1 MRRESAYLPDALRA
15 LAELEEFV
23 AKTSQDHFLVDPL
36 QQSFVFHRLVILGE
50 AAVALAKTLQAKYP
64 EIPWPR
70 LMSLR
75 NRLVHAY
82 FNLDMPLLWG
92 IASTRLAE
100 LRGQLQHILDD
111 EFPSE
116 SESESA

>member
-1 MRRESAYLPDALRA
+1 MRRESAYLRDALRA

-50 AAVALAKTLQAKYP
+50 AAVALAKTFQAKHP

-70 LMSLR
+70 LISLR

-82 FNLDMPLLWG
+82 FDLDMPLLWG